1 MELSAK
7 PNLNPE
13 KIRALAESQRNI
25 LVRQNSLISQFKSQ
39 KGKDM
44 SQLQLHEL

>member
-13 KIRALAESQRNI
+13 KIRSLAESQRNI
-25 LVRQNSLISQFKSQ
+25 LVRQNALISQFKSQ

-44 SQLQLHEL
+44 SQLQLQEL